1 MFFKEKYLPTS
12 AFEKLKARFVADG
25 SGQDRSLYDQSKLIS
40 YTVST
45 SSVFITAAIAAR
57 ENRSVATVDFPGAYL
72 NSDMKTDGEPVL
84 MSLDRYMTQVL
95 IKLDPSYKESV
106 QPDGTCV
113 VQVVKG
119 LYGLIESAKL

>member
-1 MFFKEKYLPTS
+1 MFFKEKYLPTG

-72 NSDMKTDGEPVL
+72 NSDMKTME
-84 MSLDRYMTQVL
+84 SLSL
-95 IKLDPSYKESV
+95 
-106 QPDGTCV
+106 CH
-113 VQVVKG
+113 
-119 LYGLIESAKL
+119 